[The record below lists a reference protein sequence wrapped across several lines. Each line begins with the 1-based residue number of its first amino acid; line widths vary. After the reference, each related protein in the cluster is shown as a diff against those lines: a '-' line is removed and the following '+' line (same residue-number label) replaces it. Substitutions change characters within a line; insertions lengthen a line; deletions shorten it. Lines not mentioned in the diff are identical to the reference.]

1 MPVQGTGS
9 HVCGVY
15 KCGRGPGAKVPL
27 EASSSTELAWDG
39 GVPGDQKAHTAV
51 ELVRFQGPME
61 KNIKRHSRGPR
72 PAPALG
78 TVYIEQQSKKQSRC

>member
-1 MPVQGTGS
+1 MPVQVTGS
-9 HVCGVY
+9 RVCGVC

-27 EASSSTELAWDG
+27 EARSSTEQAWDG
-39 GVPGDQKAHTAV
+39 LVTGDQKAHIAV
-51 ELVRFQGPME
+51 EPVHFQGPIE

-72 PAPALG
+72 PALG